1 MKLIICVDKKMG
13 MSLFGK
19 RQSKD
24 SVLCEKLM
32 SMAEN
37 SKIYMNSYTAKLFDK
52 SENVCVSEDFLS
64 VALNADY
71 CFVENT
77 DFKLDNVDEVVL
89 CNWNRH
95 YPADKFFDLDLEKN
109 GFTLKSTENIKGSSH
124 DKITLSVYARQI

>member
-24 SVLCEKLM
+24 SLLCEKLM
-32 SMAEN
+32 SMVSP

-52 SENVCVSEDFLS
+52 SENVCASEDFLRAAS
-64 VALNADY
+64 DDDY

-77 DFKLDNVDEVVL
+77 DFTLDNVNEIVL

-95 YPADKFFDLDLEKN
+95 YPADKFFDVDLEKS
-109 GFTLKSTENIKGSSH
+109 GFTLKSTEEIKGSSH
-124 DKITLSVYARQI
+124 AKITLSVYAR